1 MLYLTIRKKS
11 DVKRVLMNRQL
22 FLDKI
27 KENPQKIWD
36 VVVIGGGATGL
47 GTALDSVARG
57 FETVLFEQ
65 SDFAKGTS
73 SRSTKLVHGGV
84 RYLAQGDVSL
94 VLEALKERGLLMQNA
109 PHLVS
114 DRKFII
120 PVYEW
125 WEGPFYAIGMKVY
138 DKMAGK
144 LGFGHSKRID
154 KSEITKAIP
163 NLDDNGLKGGVIYY
177 DGQFDDSRLAI
188 NLAQTITENGGFP
201 LNYTEVTGLTKD
213 KTGIVNGVIVTDIQ
227 TKEKFEV
234 KAKVVIN
241 ATGVFADKVC
251 KLDNPNSPN
260 LIRPS
265 QGVHLV
271 LDKTFL
277 QGNSAIMIP
286 HTSDGRVLFAVPWH
300 DKVIVGTTDTP
311 LDNIS
316 LEPRALEEEI
326 NFLLNTSAKYLKK
339 DPTRKDVKSVFAGL
353 RPLAV
358 SPDSPNETKE
368 ISRNHQISV
377 SQSGLVIITGG
388 KWTTYR
394 KMGEDAIDKAILVG
408 GLEDKKSVTMNMPI
422 HGYVKNFDSAEPLH
436 YYGSDKEHIQNH
448 ILDKNP
454 ELIKKLHPN
463 LPYIEAEVVW
473 STRNE
478 MAISVEDILARRT
491 RSLFLDAKA
500 SVEAAPKV
508 AHIMRKELKKSR
520 KWEKEQIKEFTELA
534 QNYILSEI
542 KNE

>member
-1 MLYLTIRKKS
+1 M
-11 DVKRVLMNRQL
+11 
-22 FLDKI
+22 
-27 KENPQKIWD
+27 
-36 VVVIGGGATGL
+36 
-47 GTALDSVARG
+47 
-57 FETVLFEQ
+57 
-65 SDFAKGTS
+65 
-73 SRSTKLVHGGV
+73 
-84 RYLAQGDVSL
+84 
-94 VLEALKERGLLMQNA
+94 
-109 PHLVS
+109 
-114 DRKFII
+114 
-120 PVYEW
+120 
-125 WEGPFYAIGMKVY
+125 
-138 DKMAGK
+138 
-144 LGFGHSKRID
+144 
-154 KSEITKAIP
+154 
-163 NLDDNGLKGGVIYY
+163 
-177 DGQFDDSRLAI
+177 
-188 NLAQTITENGGFP
+188 
-201 LNYTEVTGLTKD
+201 
-213 KTGIVNGVIVTDIQ
+213 
-227 TKEKFEV
+227 
-234 KAKVVIN
+234 IN